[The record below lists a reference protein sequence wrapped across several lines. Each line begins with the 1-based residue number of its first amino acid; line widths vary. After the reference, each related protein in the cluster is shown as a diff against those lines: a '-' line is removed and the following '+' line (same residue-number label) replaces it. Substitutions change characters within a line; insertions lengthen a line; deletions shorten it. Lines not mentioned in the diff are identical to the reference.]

1 MATKTDKNDPKA
13 KIAALLAASSKKYN
27 LNAGPMNQVLQDVK
41 ALQTGNISIDSI
53 TGVNGI
59 PMARLTEMAGPP
71 SSGKTTL
78 AIQAAATLQKIII
91 AGGDPERG
99 ITADDL
105 IVYADWEH
113 AMDPAYCLKLGLDTN
128 HPSFVFVQP
137 DSLEDGSN
145 FLREMVGSG
154 FVRMTIVDSVAMMT
168 PSAKLEAET
177 GKPLPMLQAK
187 LMSEFLA
194 AYTPL
199 LHANN
204 CTGIFINHIYD
215 VVEMGRR
222 PGLPP
227 RQSTPGG
234 RALKFMASLRLEFKQ
249 IKNNKTQE
257 ISILTQEKTPRI
269 TSTDVV
275 VKVVKNKV
283 GPPFN
288 QAVVRV
294 RYGEGFDNFYSA
306 VQILIAN
313 KYIMYQPGIFKFHK
327 LEDEGMA
334 PDWMPR
340 MKTTATKPPAL
351 KGEKDLF
358 KAAKLHPDWRDAI
371 IAKATAVV
379 HDLGMAAFQ
388 HDEDEDSEELEEESE
403 EEVAD

>member
-1 MATKTDKNDPKA
+1 MAAKTDPKTQ
-13 KIAALLAASSKKYN
+13 IATLLASASKKYN
-27 LNAGPMNQVLQDVK
+27 LNAGPMGQVMENVK
-41 ALQTGNISIDSI
+41 AIPTGNISIDSI
-53 TGVNGI
+53 TGIHGL
-59 PMARLTEMAGPP
+59 PMGRLIEMAGPP
-71 SSGKTTL
+71 SSGKSTL
-78 AIQAAATLQKIII
+78 AIQTAAALQKIILS
-91 AGGDPERG
+91 GGDPDRG
-99 ITADDL
+99 ITRDDL

-113 AMDPAYCLKLGLDTN
+113 AMDPAYCLKLGLDTED
-128 HPSFVFVQP
+128 PSFVFVQP
-137 DSLEDGSN
+137 DSLEDGAN

-154 FVRMTIVDSVAMMT
+154 FVRMTIIDSVAMMT

-177 GKPLPMLQAK
+177 GKPLPMIQAK

-199 LHANN
+199 LYANN
-204 CTGIFINHIYD
+204 CTGIFLNHIYD

-249 IKNNKTQE
+249 IKNNKTKE
-257 ISILTQEKTPRI
+257 TSILTQEVEPRI

-275 VKVVKNKV
+275 IKIVKNKV

-294 RYGEGFDNFYSA
+294 RYGSGFDNFWSA
-306 VQILIAN
+306 MQILIAN
-313 KYIMYQPGIFKFHK
+313 KYVMYQPGIFKFHK
-327 LEDEGMA
+327 LEAEGLA

-358 KAAKLHPDWRDAI
+358 KAAKRYPEWSDAV
-371 IAKATAVV
+371 IAKAVAVV
-379 HDLGMAAFQ
+379 DELGLAAFQ
-388 HDEDEDSEELEEESE
+388 HEDDEDETEEESDEPESE
-403 EEVAD
+403 ES